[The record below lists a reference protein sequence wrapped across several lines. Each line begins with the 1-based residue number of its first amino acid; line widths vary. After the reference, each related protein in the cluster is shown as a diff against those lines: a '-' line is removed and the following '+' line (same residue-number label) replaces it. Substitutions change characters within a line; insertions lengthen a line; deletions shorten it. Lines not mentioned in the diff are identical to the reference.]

1 MLLAGSAGLSAT
13 GAHAALTT
21 FQMGMLYSG
30 TPAFDSDDAPGHD
43 SSASNAVIRTFD
55 TVAYNLALA
64 SSGAQET
71 GGRITLTIGASS
83 LPSTYVVPGNPK
95 IAYFD
100 VANLPTGTAGCQS
113 ISAIPITAAQAAA
126 GQSGVSADGQT
137 LWCSLTDYNVR
148 QLSFV
153 STIAGSAPNG
163 ATLAAPIVSY
173 TSNQTTSA
181 TNPVAYATG
190 TAPAQYGLPVL
201 TVSAA
206 PRWDLVKAN
215 TPANQGRMLP
225 ASGPNGEDGYV
236 LAYSI
241 GIRALGSRKGLE
253 ALQPTMQFTDVF
265 TDTDFPNARV
275 ITWPMNTAAMQAG
288 GTNFNPTPGSCG
300 NYKSG
305 WPHFGNTLDNAFYLA
320 NDYGT
325 ANPTATQQ
333 PYTVWKGGSCALTP
347 AVTNGTLVAGSAS
360 FTITGTDFS
369 LEHYPI
375 RSGTNPAATA
385 LVNTANLDDV
395 NNQWWVANKIIPL
408 WVPLTDAQPDGV
420 SRFLTNTVT
429 TFAATSVTNAVNVE
443 PLVSNNTV
451 DTGLSRTTS
460 GGMSKTA
467 RPYALSTA
475 TGGFTTPPSDP
486 NVTGDSVINQAAPN
500 QLFMA
505 YMGLNNLGTEPMSNA
520 KLCDRLD
527 NTRSRYFGTAT
538 QANYG
543 DASGFG
549 ILRDRTNPT
558 YANGNPGTTYFDKP
572 TGVVVRFN
580 SGNPTLVPFTVRLG
594 VGGANTASGTW
605 SSYNTV
611 SNEYTAPVAG
621 GSTNGTAS
629 CDDSGITWYSS
640 YADVPDPSLITWMRI
655 DFTNGLPA
663 AAALLVY
670 VPQQVNDT
678 YRFDTTVNAPGSGG
692 AIAAGAVIATQ
703 SNVADTMTVNTATF
717 TAKSPANVDI
727 TYRSADAL
735 RIFQTEFATISKTSP
750 SHPIS
755 GQLVAA
761 GSQVTYNL
769 QVNLTT
775 TGSAHATTV
784 DIWDVLPNYM
794 GYIPGSST
802 FGGTAIADPVCATSG
817 LPITRFPTQPL
828 AGGVTACHWTL
839 LNQTAAAASIGDGAG
854 NLPVLSFKA
863 GVALTAPMATSLLNT
878 SMVTSTANSL
888 FLPVYRGAL
897 QGFQCN
903 SGQSCRFGNWT
914 LNVNTPSGM
923 LLQKGNNK
931 AVVQVGEDFTSD
943 LVYASIGNP
952 VTNTRLVDVLP
963 FVGDGRTP
971 ASAYAG
977 QLHLAAFLAKPVADA
992 ATTPPRAADPD
1003 LVYAYTK
1010 QTPALINPDGWGNV
1024 GGGTGAGTAHDTSGT
1039 APNTATVTSWCG
1051 ELFVQANIA
1060 TPGTYPN
1067 CPASLNEVTAVM
1079 AVPFYN
1085 TPAPDTRVMPAN
1097 TVFAIKLPLQPV
1109 GNLAGNLY
1117 TNTFSFSAPGMV
1129 GAPVT
1134 SNSSSTKVVAPD
1146 LTLIKTANPSQAKA
1160 GDAVDFTLVVK
1171 NISTDGPFVSGTI
1184 TVSDLMPA
1192 GLTLTQPVAA
1202 ATGWNCDASTA
1213 TTASCTYTG
1222 ALPIPAGGTVGAPI
1236 VLRTTVAAS
1245 PDSLAATLTNSACV
1259 STPTAQQSVAN
1270 DCGTATVTLTPQVAL
1285 TKTSSAG
1292 TGPVAGSSTL
1302 TYTLLA
1308 RNAGVVVADGA
1319 VLADAVPT
1327 GIDSFAWSCTST
1339 GSAAAVFTPAS
1350 GMGAVNVTIG
1360 TFPPGAAV
1368 QCVVTAQTSASLPA
1382 AVKNSATLSSAITGA
1397 TCLPNDSAMP
1407 CTAEVSNA
1415 SMPVLGLTKSSNGGN
1430 ALVTGS
1436 TVIYTVTATNSGT
1449 VPATG
1454 ASVVDAVPSGVAS
1467 QTWTCTAAGGA
1478 VCPNVSGSG
1487 ALNEAI
1493 ATWPASGSLTYV
1505 ITAQLAA
1512 SGLPNTVVNN
1522 ASVTAPAGTATC
1534 VTPQHASA
1542 TPPCAASVSDTVLRP
1557 KVSITKTSTAGSL
1570 LAGSS
1575 FSYIVTVRNTNA
1587 PANGTVVADSLP
1599 ANVASWSWTCTASGG
1614 AVCPVT
1620 SSTAA
1625 LNETIATFPAGGQVV
1640 YAITA
1645 QLAASATGT
1654 VSNTAT
1660 ATPAAGLGALCSPGD
1675 TAPPCVASV
1684 SNPVTALVPSVGIT
1698 KTGTTGTLTAGGTF
1712 TYTVTATSNGNAPA
1726 NGAVVADPLPA
1737 GIASWSWTCT
1747 ASGGAVCPVA
1757 SGSAALNET
1766 IATFPVGGQVVY
1778 SITAKLNV
1786 TATGTVTNT
1795 ATVTPPATG
1804 VCSGS
1809 CTASVNNPIQA
1820 VPRVALTK
1828 TSAAGTLTAG
1838 STFTYTVTAISNGGA
1853 AANGTVVTDSLPANV
1868 ASWSWTCTAIGGA
1881 VCPAA
1886 SAPSGTAALSQTIAT
1901 FPVGGQVVYTITAQL
1916 AITASGTVANTAT
1929 ATLPAGGLCAP
1940 ADTAG
1945 PCTASVSNPVA
1956 AYNPNPVPTLSQYA
1970 LVLLM
1975 LMVAALGTGAMRQR
1989 KHW

>member
-30 TPAFDSDDAPGHD
+30 TPAFDNDDAPGHD

-55 TVAYNLALA
+55 AVAYNLALA

-137 LWCSLTDYNVR
+137 LWCSLTDYSVR
-148 QLSFV
+148 QLSFF

-181 TNPVAYATG
+181 TNPVAYTTG

-215 TPANQGRMLP
+215 TPSGQGRMLP

-451 DTGLSRTTS
+451 DTGLSRTTG

-505 YMGLNNLGTEPMSNA
+505 YMGLHNSGTEPMSNA

-549 ILRDRTNPT
+549 FLRDRTDPA
-558 YANGNPGTTYFDKP
+558 YANGNPGTIYFDKP

-611 SNEYTAPVAG
+611 SNEYAAPVAG
-621 GSTNGTAS
+621 VSTNSTAS
-629 CDDSGITWYSS
+629 CDDPGITWYSS

-663 AAALLVY
+663 ATSLLVY

-678 YRFDTTVNAPGSGG
+678 YRFDTTVNAPGSG

-839 LNQTAAAASIGDGAG
+839 LNQTAAATSIGNGAG

-888 FLPVYRGAL
+888 FLPVYGGAL

-903 SGQSCRFGNWT
+903 SGQSCHFGNWT

-992 ATTPPRAADPD
+992 ATTPPRAADPE
-1003 LVYAYTK
+1003 LVYTYTK

-1146 LTLIKTANPSQAKA
+1146 LTLTKTANPSQAKA

-1184 TVSDLMPA
+1184 TVSDPMPA

-1542 TPPCAASVSDTVLRP
+1542 TPPCVVSVTDTVLRP

-1853 AANGTVVTDSLPANV
+1853 AANGAVVADSLPAGV
-1868 ASWSWTCTAIGGA
+1868 ESWSWTCAASGGA